1 MVCMRRIVTCL
12 CLLALSLA
20 PGGAHEP
27 DGRTILRYDWAPSS
41 GARGGVR
48 VLRLWIT
55 AAVPMR
61 DLKLSLE
68 GRTAFQLKGRGFSGS
83 GKVLGDLARGE
94 SAKVE
99 FDVVV
104 PVAGGGIVA
113 FKVEGTTLD

>member
-1 MVCMRRIVTCL
+1 
-12 CLLALSLA
+12 
-20 PGGAHEP
+20 
-27 DGRTILRYDWAPSS
+27 
-41 GARGGVR
+41 
-48 VLRLWIT
+48 
-55 AAVPMR
+55 MR

-113 FKVEGTTLD
+113 FKVEGTTLDNRAFTEGIGVPVGRPGAVPVVRSGAAEFPAASPPSGDN